1 MNQWRQLT
9 RPTLQPGTIPG
20 PPTRAAPILETI
32 APYKFGMTM
41 TSNWPGFATSCI
53 ELERDDDDHVMTVM
67 TMLLNRANVD
77 EPVIHDHV
85 VEFDARRFVFLCYSP
100 ESIQEQ
106 AITKFHDVGFVNT
119 SHFLG

>member
-1 MNQWRQLT
+1 MNKWGELT
-9 RPTLQPGTIPG
+9 RPTLQPGTMPG

-53 ELERDDDDHVMTVM
+53 ELARDDDHVMT
-67 TMLLNRANVD
+67 TLSNRENAD
-77 EPVIHDHV
+77 ERVVYDHV
-85 VEFDARRFVFLCYSP
+85 VEFDARRFVFLCYSS

-106 AITKFHDVGFVNT
+106 AITKFHDVGFVNA
-119 SHFLG
+119 SDFLG